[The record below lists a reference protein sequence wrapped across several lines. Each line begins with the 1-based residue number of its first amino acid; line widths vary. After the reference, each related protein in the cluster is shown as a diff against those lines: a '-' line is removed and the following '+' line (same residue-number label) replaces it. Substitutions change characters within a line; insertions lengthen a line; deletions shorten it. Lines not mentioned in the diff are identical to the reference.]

1 MLNEKKI
8 EEIRKNIQIST
19 LLTDHEKSDWLNL
32 LELMN
37 DKQLSELE
45 EILGATTGLSASPQV
60 PQQQSSA
67 SQSHISTPISTP
79 PVPPKPPV
87 PPVTKMPPLTHIA
100 NIPTDVSMNHAPTV
114 PPKPQVPAQ
123 VPPVNQAKPSAPPTS
138 SIPSRP
144 IAPATTST
152 KPPTAE
158 KTPAAPQRPSGIT
171 LPRYKAEKME
181 DIQEFSLDTLRTY
194 DLQSVVDAVR
204 DQIQQ
209 HGYFKIVQ
217 YLEASPLYDSYINS
231 GKERL
236 RSTSGQQVSN
246 NSLLTQEELEF
257 MTDLLRHMR
266 FNRW

>member
-8 EEIRKNIQIST
+8 EEIRNKIQTSA

-45 EILGATTGLSASPQV
+45 EILSGAAGTPLTPQA
-60 PQQQSSA
+60 PQQQSPATRSK
-67 SQSHISTPISTP
+67 SLTPVSTP
-79 PVPPKPPV
+79 PTSVKPSMPPL
-87 PPVTKMPPLTHIA
+87 TKMPPLTHIA
-100 NIPTDVSMNHAPTV
+100 NIPTDISSS
-114 PPKPQVPAQ
+114 QVPVTAR
-123 VPPVNQAKPSAPPTS
+123 PPVSSQASPLNQAKPPVPPAS
-138 SIPSRP
+138 SIPTRP
-144 IAPATTST
+144 TAPAETVTKHPTQPETT
-152 KPPTAE
+152 AV
-158 KTPAAPQRPSGIT
+158 PQRPSGIT

-181 DIQEFSLDTLRTY
+181 DIQAFSLETIRTY

-217 YLEASPLYDSYINS
+217 YLELSPLYDSYINS

-236 RSTSGQQVSN
+236 RSTSGEQVSN